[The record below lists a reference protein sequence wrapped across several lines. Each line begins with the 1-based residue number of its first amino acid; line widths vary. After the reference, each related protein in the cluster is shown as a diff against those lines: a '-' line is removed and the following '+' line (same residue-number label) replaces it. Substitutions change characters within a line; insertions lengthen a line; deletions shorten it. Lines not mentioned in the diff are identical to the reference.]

1 MRSYIRPVVEA
12 RTPRA
17 PMEIR
22 HTRTDQLNDLAGQET
37 PQVACVSVRPM
48 MPSNYALSLQS
59 IIRINDDE
67 LAVCQ
72 AGWG

>member
-22 HTRTDQLNDLAGQET
+22 HTRADQLNGLVGQET
-37 PQVACVSVRPM
+37 SQVACVPVRPVK
-48 MPSNYALSLQS
+48 PSNDALSVQS
-59 IIRINDDE
+59 MIGVDDD
-67 LAVCQ
+67 APAAGQ